1 MSPSAGPRRFLD
13 LRALAALSR
22 LRFATRRRIEGSYSG
37 KHQSRAQGGAG
48 EFVDYREYSP
58 GEDLRRLDWKVLA
71 RSGRAYVRLF
81 QEETNL
87 ICTLVV
93 DASSSMRF
101 GDSPH
106 TRVALRTSKLEY
118 VQRLAS
124 ALSHLI
130 GQQQDQ
136 VGLAV
141 MTDGLA
147 AFVPPGGTPVH
158 VARLLEE
165 IEAIESRP
173 VTRLGPGLRELF
185 RRLERR
191 GVLVIMS
198 DFLVDDPDDV
208 FAAVRLFRHRQ
219 FEVILL
225 HVVHPEEERLPDGAA
240 FRFVGMENDGSVDA
254 SPRDVR
260 QIYEER
266 FEAHMAQVR
275 SMAQSTGCDYR
286 RISTANPYLQTLGQ
300 FLVERTG

>member
-1 MSPSAGPRRFLD
+1 MSPSAPARRFLD

-22 LRFATRRRIEGSYSG
+22 LRFAPRRRIEGSYSG

-48 EFVDYREYSP
+48 EFVDYREYSS

-71 RSGRAYVRLF
+71 RTGRAYLRLF

-93 DASSSMRF
+93 DASTSMRF

-106 TRVALRTSKLEY
+106 TKAALRTSKLEY

-124 ALSHLI
+124 SLSHLI

-141 MTDGLA
+141 LADGLVD
-147 AFVPPGGTPVH
+147 FVPPGGTPGH
-158 VARLLEE
+158 
-165 IEAIESRP
+165 
-173 VTRLGPGLRELF
+173 VTRLLDEIEGLESSPVTKLGHGLRELY
-185 RRLERR
+185 RRLARR

-198 DFLVDDPDDV
+198 DFLVDDLALA

-225 HVVHPEEERLPDGAA
+225 HVVHPDEERLPDGPAY
-240 FRFVGMENDGSVDA
+240 RFVGMENDGSVDA
-254 SPRDVR
+254 SPREVR
-260 QIYEER
+260 QIYEQR
-266 FEAHMAQVR
+266 FEAHMAEVR

-286 RISTANPYLQTLGQ
+286 RISTASPCLQTLGQ